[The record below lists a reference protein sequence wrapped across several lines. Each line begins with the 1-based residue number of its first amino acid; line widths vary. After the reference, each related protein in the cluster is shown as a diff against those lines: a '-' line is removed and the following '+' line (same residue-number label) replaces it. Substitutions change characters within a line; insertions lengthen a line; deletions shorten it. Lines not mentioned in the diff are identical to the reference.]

1 MKRFQTIIQKYI
13 TNHQKHKKYLA
24 GVLALSVLVS
34 FGVSSGLIMPAIS
47 MTKEDTTESYENE
60 IEQLNYDDD
69 NYDYEDNYYDE
80 DYGIE
85 MYSADGSY
93 NFGRNITGIT
103 FSGGGVSQN
112 GNEVTF
118 PADDWSGAV
127 SINYNNLKWSDITFG
142 DADCTWENM
151 PEANKSIV
159 YKLPDEITILKT
171 ESGKVNDPT
180 KLWND
185 FKNEDGNEAYRYA
198 SAGTYT
204 IDKDSKTIT
213 IKFSEGY
220 LKYLYEKQTAA
231 QGGLNFKAEMHRG
244 NDKDN
249 NKNFDVGNS
258 NISVFFPAREVSFN
272 KNAENV
278 NNEKIKWSLKIQN
291 PGGDATLNEVTD
303 EMFKYADGNYE
314 ITPEG
319 AVTINKESGKAVINE
334 GFNGADEIA
343 IVYYTPIKD
352 VYDQRKENGELS
364 NKAELYI
371 EGGEPISKEAK
382 TWLEKDLIKA
392 KISKTGTPSYQINGE
407 KGYIEWTIN
416 VERGY
421 GLSLAGYVIEDTGEN
436 GFSKAIEGSITIDDN
451 KQFTRDGDKITLGD
465 YSSAVIKYRTPVTA
479 DDLKDGDKQFEN
491 LATLKPPPEDPPNPP
506 EDPNKPPKNP
516 PPDTPQPAKPTYKKN
531 VFTVDKRGSE
541 KQTDKSKVVW
551 TITINANVDGNKG
564 TLNDFIVEDADF
576 EEMTQGTNISIVGT
590 RNGQPVDNVTLTGSG
605 TTRTISGDADY
616 VTITFER
623 PLKPEEEQAR
633 EKLTS
638 GQKTNAEN
646 TVTVKDKDGEKVETK
661 GTAEIGPLENYFG
674 KKLLSTDNKTVE
686 GSYTDPAGKND
697 EENTILDWQID
708 IENYQNF
715 SGSANTVVD
724 IMSTGGN
731 GGNHFITQEQIN
743 DIKITF
749 QTIDGKRTE
758 LTANSG
764 AFTVTGEG
772 NNNKYNKFTVKFD
785 ESYCKQRGYV
795 RAEIKYST
803 TAETKNV
810 PKGSTETF
818 SNKANDIPGTD
829 FTFKRTD
836 PSIVPKHKLNLSKA
850 WERDDESSRPDKIK
864 VQLQRKNANG
874 QWEAYPPENS
884 SEWTN
889 NNNGTFTNKT
899 YKYVTESANQTVSD
913 PYTFQWNDLPERS
926 ETEANK
932 YYEYRI
938 VEIKD
943 SGSTVAE
950 NNAVIGDYRVNYGEE
965 SVELNSDKYFHITNT
980 YIKTE
985 IEVQKNWVG
994 DDLTNEQRDPV
1005 TVKLEKRIAGND
1017 NWEYV
1022 GTETLDS
1029 GNKYTV
1035 KFDNLDGIDRATGKD
1050 IYYRVQETTKIDGY
1064 TTSYSD
1070 NNKEGI
1076 NSGMLEVTNTYN
1088 QMYVKA
1094 DKYWDDGTG
1103 AVKTIPDDVDSI
1115 DLELQWKL
1123 KGTGFED
1130 FSDYGNIPL
1139 ISSDPLRYYE
1149 STLSENLSSDD
1160 KINIRLEGDGE
1171 PKGTIEIYCDGE
1183 LLIKDDWQFENW
1195 QFDKDYTID
1204 KSGQI
1209 KIVVNVP
1216 DTTGNG
1222 YVNARYRIAKKI
1234 DSGRKDLTY
1243 EWQKA
1248 NINGA
1253 EQHLDK
1259 SDPEYKDGFSFRWG
1273 NLDKTT
1279 SDGRD
1284 IIYRVIEKNNS
1295 EKYSVSYS
1303 RAEISKSGT
1312 VKITNKD
1319 KEAGSS
1325 VKKAIY
1331 PNLTSGVDYKSTD
1344 TPHKEIKSIT
1354 SDDLANWPTRNID
1367 GKEYYIFKW
1376 KLEFDDAEYVKFE
1389 DEVDDEN
1396 IINPYFDEEFD
1407 NSNAKDRFDFV
1418 IACKDKDV
1426 SGVACNNWYQFK
1438 SAIGTTVTDSNKA
1451 SFSFD
1456 NSGVAD
1462 FKNVQWITYCTAVPK
1477 ETIDNAMKAENG
1489 KYEVINNIKLDGE
1502 NEFSPAKL
1510 TITKEAEKPPSE
1522 KLIEKG
1528 IIRKEDDDTANAI
1541 YKLILN
1547 KEGKNLTNGDMI
1559 DISDIFEPKSF
1570 TVVDDDGTVLSSET
1584 GNNLFDVNLSNI
1596 VIRELD
1602 ENGKE
1607 LRKLNASEYIYLFN
1621 SGETE
1626 TKKPYSISGE
1636 NASINN
1642 DVIVGYN
1649 ATIYS
1654 GIAGFY
1660 PWNGY
1665 REAFPDDRMR
1675 FKVKGVP
1682 GEHVNPSVTITSSGI
1697 TELEIENADV
1707 CYGDN
1712 GEAEIVIK
1720 IIPVPEEKGYTDT
1733 VNFNL
1738 SIESTL
1744 STMIP
1749 TADNTNISIHRTDYN
1764 GIKAKGVNISITQAS
1779 YPVGLEVTY
1788 EISGGTPDA
1797 DVGAITSDANCS
1809 IVSASEK
1816 YDSQGKATVVL
1827 RLNQQVDTT
1836 PMQISV
1842 INNDN
1847 PTVKATATAPE
1858 VSKETSLQLSVPD
1871 GMPLSI
1877 EYTYNFTVN
1886 ENTPYKKGL
1895 DGSDV
1900 AIGTSLDQLSPAP
1913 TIAMKNKASFQTSNG
1928 EESDEHDENEFKISY
1943 STAHIELTEVPVIK
1957 KIDVGDHSIEL
1968 SADFYLAKFNKTDK
1982 KWEYVK
1988 DVTSVE
1994 DTDSGKIIS
2003 TLKYNDVFE
2012 SAGKVPT
2019 GAKKIEVLENGF
2031 NVRNL
2036 EKNTLYKLIECTVP
2050 NGYVDLGYTADSPVN
2065 GKYPYVYYFMYD
2077 GDVDNELIKS
2087 INTGIT
2093 GNNTVSNK
2101 DITILRDKGT
2111 LQVPNNNKFN
2121 LVAEKEW
2128 GVIPLNSEAVSV
2140 ELELLWSYKKS
2151 SNIPEVTYPLSELG
2165 RTDGIKTIA
2174 GKDGG
2179 QAQWNDLPN
2188 GKDGRPIYY
2197 YVVEKSYT
2205 VKENGTDK
2213 KYTLSDDGTYK
2224 NGEKVGDF
2232 KPIYTGNGLNAGKSD
2247 GTAGKVE
2254 IKNASKLVVKK
2265 IWQNADG
2272 TEITEGYP
2280 LNEIKFNLYGIK
2292 ADKTEVQLVTD
2303 GVIKELENWQKVID
2317 NNDLSSY
2324 EKFRVEEVIVA
2335 DVEKE
2340 VMANYTISDTYNVI
2354 DGTGEIILTNKS
2366 KVSEVDITVNKV
2378 WDDGK
2383 EQNTHDG
2390 INVKLI
2396 RSEKSLTADTLK
2408 ALNYNSLPEGITVV
2422 NDTGVIAEVTLSAD
2436 NDWTHKWEKLP
2447 GKNNNKNCY
2456 YYVIENAPSGYEV
2469 TYERT
2474 GNAITITN
2482 SKTTPKTEIT
2492 INKKWID
2499 GNNADN
2505 KRPESLTLKLERS
2518 LNGTEW
2524 KEVQDVTLTGT
2535 GNEWSETVDNLD
2547 KCDDN
2552 NADYIYRIIEP
2563 EVSGYTVKYVNDG
2576 KAENG
2581 VINLTNTK
2589 VVSLKL
2595 RKEWSD
2601 SDTNNHVDDHIKVNV
2616 RRSTDKDTA
2625 EDNNLP
2631 LMMSITSENNVSTM
2645 NIDSEITLTVNRG
2658 NVTWSSSDSS
2668 VVAISAQGGTIYAMK
2683 RASADETSSATI
2695 VARSAGKAVITA
2707 KCGSETATIEITVTG
2722 SQIEPASS
2730 ETTTTSTTTTK
2741 KTTTSTTTTKSAVV
2755 STTTSGEESKKD
2767 PETSST
2773 TISGSSTVNNVIVL
2787 PNVDTK
2793 QYGTYDLSAYDYTKI
2808 TAIQI
2813 NMSNI
2818 VDSVNGNG
2826 GLSTGGDYPSL
2837 KASDFVNGSYTVKI
2851 ISPGNSLS
2859 ITNYYGLGTID
2870 SITIYLNGAESANVS
2885 AQNFSLKPI
2894 SLGMLGLKR
2903 STESTTPTGKLTEFK
2918 DNVATVEMS
2927 YNSSSENGAYWYEV
2941 LNLPAYDENDN
2952 EYYYWVDEDEVSA
2965 MGYTVS
2971 YQFKDS
2977 NDDTTHCIQGNGEI
2991 TIINTREE
2999 APSVTLPSTGGTG
3012 TTWYYITGMA
3022 LMLIPIVILA
3032 RRRKKTT

>member
-69 NYDYEDNYYDE
+69 NYDYEDNYDDYNYYDE

-85 MYSADGSY
+85 MYSADESY
-93 NFGRNITGIT
+93 DFGQNITGIT
-103 FSGGGVSQN
+103 FSGGGVSQK

-127 SINYNNLKWSDITFG
+127 SINYNNLKWSDITFS
-142 DADCTWENM
+142 DADCTWENI

-159 YKLPDEITILKT
+159 YRLPDEITILKT

-185 FKNEDGNEAYRYA
+185 FKNADGNEAYRYA

-213 IKFSEGY
+213 ITFSEGY

-244 NDKDN
+244 GNKDN

-436 GFSKAIEGSITIDDN
+436 GLSKAIEGSITIDDN

-465 YSSAVIKYRTPVTA
+465 YSSAVIKYRTLVTA

-516 PPDTPQPAKPTYKKN
+516 PPDTPQPAKPTYKKDLFE
-531 VFTVDKRGSE
+531 VYKSGAE
-541 KQTDKSKVVW
+541 KQTDRSKIVW

-697 EENTILDWQID
+697 EENKILDWQID

-749 QTIDGKRTE
+749 QKMDGTRTE

-785 ESYCKQRGYV
+785 ETYCKNNGYV

-803 TAETKNV
+803 TAETKGV
-810 PKGSTETF
+810 EKGKTETF

-1123 KGTGFED
+1123 KTGFED
-1130 FSDYGNIPL
+1130 FVKFSNFTKYDKSGYLSD
-1139 ISSDPLRYYE
+1139 SYYIE
-1149 STLSENLSSDD
+1149 FDKDKLSAGD
-1160 KINIRLEGDGE
+1160 KINIHFHGYENANGEIVIYSDGNEKFKEPWQLENG
-1171 PKGTIEIYCDGE
+1171 
-1183 LLIKDDWQFENW
+1183 N
-1195 QFDKDYTID
+1195 FDKDYIIPENASGKIRIEINTIRAD
-1204 KSGQI
+1204 
-1209 KIVVNVP
+1209 
-1216 DTTGNG
+1216 G
-1222 YVNARYRIAKKI
+1222 YISADYCQTAKKI
-1234 DSGRKDLTY
+1234 DSGIEGLTY
-1243 EWQKA
+1243 EWQPVNKTG
-1248 NINGA
+1248 IDA
-1253 EQHLDK
+1253 EQTLDK
-1259 SDPEYKDGFSFRWG
+1259 SDYSDGFTFRWDG
-1273 NLDKTT
+1273 LDKTT
-1279 SDGRD
+1279 ADGKD
-1284 IIYRVIEKNNS
+1284 IIYRVIEKNNL

-1319 KEAGSS
+1319 RNAGSS
-1325 VKKAIY
+1325 LKKAIY
-1331 PNLTSGVDYKSTD
+1331 PDLTKNLPNNNVWAEATD
-1344 TPHKEIKSIT
+1344 GEQKVKNSIT
-1354 SDDLANWPTRNID
+1354 EKDLETWPTRTID

-1376 KLEFDDAEYVKFE
+1376 KLDFGDSVDVVKFE
-1389 DEVDDEN
+1389 DEMPEGV
-1396 IINPYFDEEFD
+1396 INPYYD
-1407 NSNAKDRFDFV
+1407 NAISGTITDYGDNNARFDFV
-1418 IACKDKDV
+1418 IGNEKGTYGIASGHWNDWK
-1426 SGVACNNWYQFK
+1426 SGVGN
-1438 SAIGTTVTDSNKA
+1438 TVIHQDNKVDTYKNKFE
-1451 SFSFD
+1451 FSLNTKEAQSD
-1456 NSGVAD
+1456 LLKHSI
-1462 FKNVQWITYCTAVPK
+1462 KWITYCTAVPK

-1489 KYEVINNIKLDGE
+1489 KYEV
-1502 NEFSPAKL
+1502 
-1510 TITKEAEKPPSE
+1510 
-1522 KLIEKG
+1522 
-1528 IIRKEDDDTANAI
+1528 
-1541 YKLILN
+1541 
-1547 KEGKNLTNGDMI
+1547 
-1559 DISDIFEPKSF
+1559 
-1570 TVVDDDGTVLSSET
+1570 
-1584 GNNLFDVNLSNI
+1584 
-1596 VIRELD
+1596 
-1602 ENGKE
+1602 
-1607 LRKLNASEYIYLFN
+1607 
-1621 SGETE
+1621 
-1626 TKKPYSISGE
+1626 
-1636 NASINN
+1636 
-1642 DVIVGYN
+1642 
-1649 ATIYS
+1649 
-1654 GIAGFY
+1654 
-1660 PWNGY
+1660 
-1665 REAFPDDRMR
+1665 
-1675 FKVKGVP
+1675 
-1682 GEHVNPSVTITSSGI
+1682 
-1697 TELEIENADV
+1697 
-1707 CYGDN
+1707 
-1712 GEAEIVIK
+1712 
-1720 IIPVPEEKGYTDT
+1720 
-1733 VNFNL
+1733 
-1738 SIESTL
+1738 
-1744 STMIP
+1744 
-1749 TADNTNISIHRTDYN
+1749 
-1764 GIKAKGVNISITQAS
+1764 
-1779 YPVGLEVTY
+1779 
-1788 EISGGTPDA
+1788 
-1797 DVGAITSDANCS
+1797 
-1809 IVSASEK
+1809 
-1816 YDSQGKATVVL
+1816 
-1827 RLNQQVDTT
+1827 
-1836 PMQISV
+1836 
-1842 INNDN
+1842 
-1847 PTVKATATAPE
+1847 
-1858 VSKETSLQLSVPD
+1858 
-1871 GMPLSI
+1871 
-1877 EYTYNFTVN
+1877 
-1886 ENTPYKKGL
+1886 
-1895 DGSDV
+1895 
-1900 AIGTSLDQLSPAP
+1900 
-1913 TIAMKNKASFQTSNG
+1913 
-1928 EESDEHDENEFKISY
+1928 
-1943 STAHIELTEVPVIK
+1943 
-1957 KIDVGDHSIEL
+1957 
-1968 SADFYLAKFNKTDK
+1968 
-1982 KWEYVK
+1982 
-1988 DVTSVE
+1988 
-1994 DTDSGKIIS
+1994 
-2003 TLKYNDVFE
+2003 
-2012 SAGKVPT
+2012 
-2019 GAKKIEVLENGF
+2019 
-2031 NVRNL
+2031 
-2036 EKNTLYKLIECTVP
+2036 
-2050 NGYVDLGYTADSPVN
+2050 
-2065 GKYPYVYYFMYD
+2065 
-2077 GDVDNELIKS
+2077 
-2087 INTGIT
+2087 
-2093 GNNTVSNK
+2093 
-2101 DITILRDKGT
+2101 
-2111 LQVPNNNKFN
+2111 
-2121 LVAEKEW
+2121 
-2128 GVIPLNSEAVSV
+2128 
-2140 ELELLWSYKKS
+2140 
-2151 SNIPEVTYPLSELG
+2151 
-2165 RTDGIKTIA
+2165 
-2174 GKDGG
+2174 
-2179 QAQWNDLPN
+2179 
-2188 GKDGRPIYY
+2188 
-2197 YVVEKSYT
+2197 
-2205 VKENGTDK
+2205 
-2213 KYTLSDDGTYK
+2213 
-2224 NGEKVGDF
+2224 
-2232 KPIYTGNGLNAGKSD
+2232 
-2247 GTAGKVE
+2247 
-2254 IKNASKLVVKK
+2254 
-2265 IWQNADG
+2265 
-2272 TEITEGYP
+2272 
-2280 LNEIKFNLYGIK
+2280 
-2292 ADKTEVQLVTD
+2292 
-2303 GVIKELENWQKVID
+2303 
-2317 NNDLSSY
+2317 
-2324 EKFRVEEVIVA
+2324 
-2335 DVEKE
+2335 
-2340 VMANYTISDTYNVI
+2340 
-2354 DGTGEIILTNKS
+2354 
-2366 KVSEVDITVNKV
+2366 
-2378 WDDGK
+2378 
-2383 EQNTHDG
+2383 
-2390 INVKLI
+2390 
-2396 RSEKSLTADTLK
+2396 
-2408 ALNYNSLPEGITVV
+2408 
-2422 NDTGVIAEVTLSAD
+2422 
-2436 NDWTHKWEKLP
+2436 
-2447 GKNNNKNCY
+2447 
-2456 YYVIENAPSGYEV
+2456 
-2469 TYERT
+2469 
-2474 GNAITITN
+2474 
-2482 SKTTPKTEIT
+2482 
-2492 INKKWID
+2492 
-2499 GNNADN
+2499 
-2505 KRPESLTLKLERS
+2505 
-2518 LNGTEW
+2518 
-2524 KEVQDVTLTGT
+2524 
-2535 GNEWSETVDNLD
+2535 
-2547 KCDDN
+2547 
-2552 NADYIYRIIEP
+2552 
-2563 EVSGYTVKYVNDG
+2563 
-2576 KAENG
+2576 
-2581 VINLTNTK
+2581 
-2589 VVSLKL
+2589 
-2595 RKEWSD
+2595 
-2601 SDTNNHVDDHIKVNV
+2601 
-2616 RRSTDKDTA
+2616 
-2625 EDNNLP
+2625 
-2631 LMMSITSENNVSTM
+2631 
-2645 NIDSEITLTVNRG
+2645 
-2658 NVTWSSSDSS
+2658 
-2668 VVAISAQGGTIYAMK
+2668 
-2683 RASADETSSATI
+2683 
-2695 VARSAGKAVITA
+2695 
-2707 KCGSETATIEITVTG
+2707 
-2722 SQIEPASS
+2722 
-2730 ETTTTSTTTTK
+2730 
-2741 KTTTSTTTTKSAVV
+2741 
-2755 STTTSGEESKKD
+2755 
-2767 PETSST
+2767 
-2773 TISGSSTVNNVIVL
+2773 
-2787 PNVDTK
+2787 
-2793 QYGTYDLSAYDYTKI
+2793 
-2808 TAIQI
+2808 
-2813 NMSNI
+2813 
-2818 VDSVNGNG
+2818 
-2826 GLSTGGDYPSL
+2826 
-2837 KASDFVNGSYTVKI
+2837 
-2851 ISPGNSLS
+2851 
-2859 ITNYYGLGTID
+2859 
-2870 SITIYLNGAESANVS
+2870 
-2885 AQNFSLKPI
+2885 
-2894 SLGMLGLKR
+2894 
-2903 STESTTPTGKLTEFK
+2903 
-2918 DNVATVEMS
+2918 
-2927 YNSSSENGAYWYEV
+2927 
-2941 LNLPAYDENDN
+2941 
-2952 EYYYWVDEDEVSA
+2952 
-2965 MGYTVS
+2965 
-2971 YQFKDS
+2971 
-2977 NDDTTHCIQGNGEI
+2977 
-2991 TIINTREE
+2991 
-2999 APSVTLPSTGGTG
+2999 
-3012 TTWYYITGMA
+3012 
-3022 LMLIPIVILA
+3022 
-3032 RRRKKTT
+3032 

>member
-69 NYDYEDNYYDE
+69 NYDYEDNYDDYNYYDE

-85 MYSADGSY
+85 MYSADESY
-93 NFGRNITGIT
+93 NFGQNITGIT
-103 FSGGGVSQN
+103 FSGGGVSQK

-142 DADCTWENM
+142 DADCTWENI

-159 YKLPDEITILKT
+159 YRLPDEITILKT

-185 FKNEDGNEAYRYA
+185 FKNADGNEAYRYA

-213 IKFSEGY
+213 ITFSEGY

-244 NDKDN
+244 GNKDN

-436 GFSKAIEGSITIDDN
+436 GLSKAIEGSITIDDN

-479 DDLKDGDKQFEN
+479 DDLKNGDKQFEN

-531 VFTVDKRGSE
+531 VFTVDKWGSE

-731 GGNHFITQEQIN
+731 GGNHFITPEQIN

-749 QTIDGKRTE
+749 QKMDGTRTE

-785 ESYCKQRGYV
+785 ETYCKNNGYV

-803 TAETKNV
+803 TAETKGV
-810 PKGSTETF
+810 EKGKTETF

-1022 GTETLDS
+1022 GTQTLDS

-1035 KFDNLDGIDRATGKD
+1035 KFDNLDGIDRSTGKD

-1222 YVNARYRIAKKI
+1222 YVNAKYRIAKKI

-1259 SDPEYKDGFSFRWG
+1259 SDPEYKDGFTFRWG

-1319 KEAGSS
+1319 KEADSS

-1489 KYEVINNIKLDGE
+1489 KYEVINNIRLDGE

-1528 IIRKEDDDTANAI
+1528 IIREEDDDTANAI

-1607 LRKLNASEYIYLFN
+1607 LRILSASEYIYLFN

-1626 TKKPYSISGE
+1626 TK
-1636 NASINN
+1636 
-1642 DVIVGYN
+1642 
-1649 ATIYS
+1649 
-1654 GIAGFY
+1654 
-1660 PWNGY
+1660 
-1665 REAFPDDRMR
+1665 
-1675 FKVKGVP
+1675 
-1682 GEHVNPSVTITSSGI
+1682 
-1697 TELEIENADV
+1697 
-1707 CYGDN
+1707 
-1712 GEAEIVIK
+1712 
-1720 IIPVPEEKGYTDT
+1720 TD
-1733 VNFNL
+1733 
-1738 SIESTL
+1738 
-1744 STMIP
+1744 
-1749 TADNTNISIHRTDYN
+1749 
-1764 GIKAKGVNISITQAS
+1764 
-1779 YPVGLEVTY
+1779 YPVGELYAGNPYGTTGETNFTSYFNFPKGVEFTY
-1788 EISGGTPDA
+1788 NISGGTPNASVDCNA
-1797 DVGAITSDANCS
+1797 ANQYSGKVSVTCPATYDSNGNATIVIKLDEAISGNMWFS
-1809 IVSASEK
+1809 IQNVTPDIKATVSAS
-1816 YDSQGKATVVL
+1816 TVE
-1827 RLNQQVDTT
+1827 T
-1836 PMQISV
+1836 
-1842 INNDN
+1842 
-1847 PTVKATATAPE
+1847 K
-1858 VSKETSLQLSVPD
+1858 KETSLQLSVPD

-1943 STAHIELTEVPVIK
+1943 SAANIQLTEVPVIK

-1982 KWEYVK
+1982 TWEYVT
-1988 DVTSVE
+1988 DVTSAE
-1994 DTDSGKIIS
+1994 DPDSGKIIS

-2019 GAKKIEVLENGF
+2019 IAKKIEVPGNGF

-2036 EKNTLYKLIECTVP
+2036 EKNTLYKLIECKVP
-2050 NGYVDLGYTADSPVN
+2050 DEYVDLGYTADSPVN
-2065 GKYPYVYYFMYD
+2065 GKYPYVYYFMYE
-2077 GDVDNELIKS
+2077 GDVDNTLISS

-2140 ELELLWSYKKS
+2140 ELELVWSYKKS

-2165 RTDGIKTIA
+2165 RTDSIKTID

-2179 QAQWNDLPN
+2179 QTQWNDLPN

-2280 LNEIKFNLYGIK
+2280 LDEIKFNLYGIK

-2303 GVIKELENWQKVID
+2303 GVIKESENWQKVITND
-2317 NNDLSSY
+2317 NLSSY
-2324 EKFRVEEVIVA
+2324 EKFRVEEVIVT
-2335 DVEKE
+2335 DTEKE

-2396 RSEKSLTADTLK
+2396 RSDSSLKVEELD
-2408 ALNYNSLPEGITVV
+2408 YNNLGNSIS
-2422 NDTGVIAEVTLSAD
+2422 VIEEVTLSAD

-2447 GKNNNKNCY
+2447 SKNDNKNCY

-2518 LNGTEW
+2518 LNNGATWE
-2524 KEVQDVTLTGT
+2524 EVKDVTLTGT

-2552 NADYIYRIIEP
+2552 NVDYIYRIIEP

-2581 VINLTNTK
+2581 VISLTNTK

-2601 SDTNNHVDDHIKVNV
+2601 GDTNNHVDDKITVNV

-2645 NIDSEITLTVNRG
+2645 NIGSEITLTVNRD

-2668 VVAISAQGGTIYAMK
+2668 VVEILSQGGRIYAMK
-2683 RASADETSSATI
+2683 RASADETSSAAI
-2695 VARSAGKAVITA
+2695 VANGLGKAVITA
-2707 KCGSETATIEITVTG
+2707 KCGSETATIEITVTD
-2722 SQIEPASS
+2722 SPVIASTSS

-2741 KTTTSTTTTKSAVV
+2741 KTTTTTTT
-2755 STTTSGEESKKD
+2755 TTTVGGGNNNSVTLSKGDSKTITLDSSKEIQNISINSELPEGYTQFIIDLSKDNTNVVTRYEGASNNMIISRNPWESIAWYADTLKLTLSAGEGVVVINNITITYTD
-2767 PETSST
+2767 GT
-2773 TISGSSTVNNVIVL
+2773 TQTY
-2787 PNVDTK
+2787 PNV
-2793 QYGTYDLSAYDYTKI
+2793 
-2808 TAIQI
+2808 
-2813 NMSNI
+2813 
-2818 VDSVNGNG
+2818 V
-2826 GLSTGGDYPSL
+2826 
-2837 KASDFVNGSYTVKI
+2837 
-2851 ISPGNSLS
+2851 
-2859 ITNYYGLGTID
+2859 
-2870 SITIYLNGAESANVS
+2870 

-2941 LNLPAYDENDN
+2941 LNLPAYDENGN